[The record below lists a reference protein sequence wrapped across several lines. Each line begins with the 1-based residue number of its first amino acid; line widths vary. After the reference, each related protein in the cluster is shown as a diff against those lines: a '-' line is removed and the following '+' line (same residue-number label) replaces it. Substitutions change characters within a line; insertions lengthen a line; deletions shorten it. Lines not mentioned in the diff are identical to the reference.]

1 MSVEAERVY
10 QEKTKVQQEVMGE
23 IDALKRAITRNQRMV
38 VGLDRRIASADA
50 DLAQGLKQERTRVAV
65 QIQAQGAELDARNAE
80 YLDLPQTPL
89 EFMPVSI
96 EVAVTETESEKG
108 AQLALADLVGTTGNL
123 VASAVGNAT
132 SGLISRSVNPAD
144 IKTEPDAADLAG
156 ELQSARARYFDALVA
171 ARTNPSGKVGE
182 DAQRSLAAAKEKIDE
197 AKHSLGL
204 EVNTMVHGGCFLRT
218 LGGLSGLLAIA
229 WLPMRSFGA
238 DPVQQDASQAV
249 LSDQQ
254 IEQALRQPK
263 TRGFTPRGLTRRDT
277 VEPDQS
283 VYLNIPFEYNSSA
296 LKPQASAQL
305 RQLELALTSATLG
318 KDRFVVAGH
327 TDAKGSPQYNKR
339 LSLRRAEAVKRF
351 LVATAS
357 RQADWTPSDTAPS
370 ICWRPIYPT
379 IRAIAGSKS
388 ATWGSRLNRK
398 PGPATSSG
406 QRLIA
411 RLMAKRQQ

>member
-1 MSVEAERVY
+1 
-10 QEKTKVQQEVMGE
+10 
-23 IDALKRAITRNQRMV
+23 
-38 VGLDRRIASADA
+38 
-50 DLAQGLKQERTRVAV
+50 
-65 QIQAQGAELDARNAE
+65 
-80 YLDLPQTPL
+80 
-89 EFMPVSI
+89 
-96 EVAVTETESEKG
+96 
-108 AQLALADLVGTTGNL
+108 
-123 VASAVGNAT
+123 
-132 SGLISRSVNPAD
+132 
-144 IKTEPDAADLAG
+144 
-156 ELQSARARYFDALVA
+156 
-171 ARTNPSGKVGE
+171 
-182 DAQRSLAAAKEKIDE
+182 
-197 AKHSLGL
+197 
-204 EVNTMVHGGCFLRT
+204 MVHGGCFLRT

-351 LVATAS
+351 LVANGIAAS
-357 RQADWTPSDTAPS
+357 RLDAVGYGSEHLLAPDLPDDP
-370 ICWRPIYPT
+370 RNRRVE
-379 IRAIAGSKS
+379 IRDLGES
-388 ATWGSRLNRK
+388 
-398 PGPATSSG
+398 P
-406 QRLIA
+406 Q
-411 RLMAKRQQ
+411 